1 MITATAVAN
10 PEETAQEC
18 LQPYAEEV
26 LAGEGAAAS
35 LLRMQVMRIAPH
47 FRTALVTGEQGT
59 GKATVALRMH
69 GLSGA
74 SQGPFSRMDVAAFAQ
89 NLERVEL
96 HGLLYLYGLERLE
109 PRLQERLATRLKQIQ
124 RETRIVFASECDL
137 RGMLATGRLRQ
148 SLASRVGALEIHLAS
163 LRDRMEDFEFLAHTM
178 LDRQGSIARF
188 GADAMETLSRHSWPG
203 NLAELWKVTS
213 HVARLGRIVEVRDL
227 PELVPVDES
236 AGNAARL
243 DQVMQRHVLE
253 VLQRCSGNKLRAAE
267 LLGISRSTLYRML
280 EAAGDATAE

>member
-1 MITATAVAN
+1 
-10 PEETAQEC
+10 
-18 LQPYAEEV
+18 
-26 LAGEGAAAS
+26 
-35 LLRMQVMRIAPH
+35 
-47 FRTALVTGEQGT
+47 
-59 GKATVALRMH
+59 
-69 GLSGA
+69 
-74 SQGPFSRMDVAAFAQ
+74 
-89 NLERVEL
+89 
-96 HGLLYLYGLERLE
+96 
-109 PRLQERLATRLKQIQ
+109 
-124 RETRIVFASECDL
+124 
-137 RGMLATGRLRQ
+137 
-148 SLASRVGALEIHLAS
+148 
-163 LRDRMEDFEFLAHTM
+163 MEDFEFLAHTM